1 MNRAGVAPRAQL
13 ESTSRLSYQF
23 AEQVQCFPHF
33 PALLDSGLTETAML
47 PA

>member
-1 MNRAGVAPRAQL
+1 MNRAGAAPGAQL

-23 AEQVQCFPHF
+23 AEQVRCFPHF
-33 PALLDSGLTETAML
+33 PPLLDSGWTETAML